1 MFGSQLLCGFWSTQL
16 VFALV
21 DVLVEVEDAG
31 ELTLKGFHR
40 PVAACSVIK
49 LRTQSSAE
57 TQSPLP
63 SVGEGQGEGGP
74 AAEAR

>member
-49 LRTQSSAE
+49 LRTQS
-57 TQSPLP
+57 
-63 SVGEGQGEGGP
+63 
-74 AAEAR
+74 